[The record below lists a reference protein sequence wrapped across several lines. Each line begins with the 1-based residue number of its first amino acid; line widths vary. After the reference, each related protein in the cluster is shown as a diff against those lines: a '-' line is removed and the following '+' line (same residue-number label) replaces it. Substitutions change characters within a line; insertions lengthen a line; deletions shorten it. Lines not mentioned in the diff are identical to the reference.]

1 MIECIMKKENLK
13 AEGIFSVFAFDAD
26 FVTKHPNDCETLV
39 AMHSN
44 NVSTYLTKHGEKKDK
59 ITIDS
64 IEGFVCIQN
73 TSDKSK
79 RIYRKV
85 VGSASYGL
93 DKEHAM
99 LGHRSMKQL
108 GIKEYD
114 KVIIKQTRWFC
125 YLWNHYDSLVRYPFK
140 AAIYFGVLSLI
151 VSLVSMVLTIIN

>member
-1 MIECIMKKENLK
+1 MKKENLK

-73 TSDKSK
+73 ASDKSK
-79 RIYRKV
+79 CIYRKV
-85 VGSASYGL
+85 AGSASYGL

-108 GIKEYD
+108 GIKEYE
-114 KVIIKQTRWFC
+114 KVIVEQTRWYC
-125 YLWNHYDSLVRYPFK
+125 YLWNHYDSLVRYPFRV
-140 AAIYFGVLSLI
+140 AFFLGTLSLI
-151 VSLVSMVLTIIN
+151 FSLISIILTIIN

>member
-1 MIECIMKKENLK
+1 MKKKSKETI
-13 AEGIFSVFAFDAD
+13 GIYKVFSFDAD
-26 FVTKHPNDCETLV
+26 FITKHLDDCETLV
-39 AMHSN
+39 ALQSN
-44 NVSTYLTKHGEKKDK
+44 NVSIYLKKGEES

-73 TSDKSK
+73 ASDKSK
-79 RIYRKV
+79 CIYRKV

-108 GIKEYD
+108 DIKEYE
-114 KVIIKQTRWFC
+114 KVIIKQTRWYC

-140 AAIYFGVLSLI
+140 IAIYFGLLSLI
-151 VSLVSMVLTIIN
+151 LSLASFVLTIIN

>member
-1 MIECIMKKENLK
+1 MKKKSKETI
-13 AEGIFSVFAFDAD
+13 GIYKVFSFDAD
-26 FVTKHPNDCETLV
+26 FVTKHLDDCETLV
-39 AMHSN
+39 ALQSN
-44 NVSTYLTKHGEKKDK
+44 NVSIYLKKGEES

-73 TSDKSK
+73 ASDKSK
-79 RIYRKV
+79 CIYRKV

-108 GIKEYD
+108 DIKEYE
-114 KVIIKQTRWFC
+114 KVIIKQTRWYC

-140 AAIYFGVLSLI
+140 IAIYFGLLSLI
-151 VSLVSMVLTIIN
+151 LSLASFVLTIIN